1 MHWTPDDGTGQMFK
15 GSGSPDESRLPDVAS
30 PSDASGPTF
39 ATALQEQLGLKLNS
53 QKSPLDVV
61 VIDHVERPSENW
73 FEGCLNSRQ
82 NGPFCKE
89 LIG

>member
-1 MHWTPDDGTGQMFK
+1 MHWTPDDDTGQMFK

-39 ATALQEQLGLKLNS
+39 ATALQAQLGLKLNS

-61 VIDHVERPSENW
+61 VIDHVERPSEN
-73 FEGCLNSRQ
+73 
-82 NGPFCKE
+82 
-89 LIG
+89 